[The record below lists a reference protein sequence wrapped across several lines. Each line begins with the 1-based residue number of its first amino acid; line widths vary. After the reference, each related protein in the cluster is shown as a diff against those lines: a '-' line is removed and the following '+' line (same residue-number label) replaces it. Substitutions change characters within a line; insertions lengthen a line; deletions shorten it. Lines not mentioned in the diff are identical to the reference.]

1 AKTQQ
6 DFSALSL
13 VAVESFDMDI
23 LTDEQIIEFQEAFCL
38 FDKDGDGCITLEEL
52 GTVIKSL
59 GQDPSEEELQEMI
72 REVDSDGNGTIEFG
86 EFLNLMARKVKVNE
100 TNIEEELKEAFKVFD
115 KDQNG
120 FISATELRNVM
131 INLGEKL
138 TDEEVDQMI
147 READLD
153 GDGQVNY
160 EEFVRM
166 MMAV

>member
-1 AKTQQ
+1 
-6 DFSALSL
+6 
-13 VAVESFDMDI
+13 MDRP
-23 LTDEQIIEFQEAFCL
+23 TKEQISEFQEAFSL

-52 GTVIKSL
+52 ATVIKSL
-59 GQDPSEEELQEMI
+59 GQNPTEDELHEMI
-72 REVDSDGNGTIEFG
+72 TEIDADGNGTIEFG
-86 EFLNLMARKVKVNE
+86 EFLSLMARKMKE
-100 TNIEEELKEAFKVFD
+100 TDAEEELKEAFKVFD

-120 FISATELRNVM
+120 YISASELKNVM

-147 READLD
+147 KEADVD

-166 MMAV
+166 MKAT

>member
-1 AKTQQ
+1 QQ
-6 DFSALSL
+6 DFSALPL

-86 EFLNLMARKVKVNE
+86 EFLNLMARKVKE

-120 FISATELRNVM
+120 FISAAELRNVM